1 MLRLRESHDCIANLR
16 FVDAINFGPTKET
29 HLVSGR
35 RVDTER
41 TGLTQAKSHCT
52 LTLLV
57 RLNTVHHDQPE
68 VSHQTHRPGQQTP
81 DHITIS
87 LLLATGF
94 IITSLASYFVARSS
108 IRQNIVD
115 NELPLTSDN
124 IYSEIQ
130 KDLVRPTFISSM
142 MSRDTFLRNWFL
154 QGEVYTTRITQY
166 LREIKEHYKTLTS
179 FFVSEQTRTYYQ
191 ANGVLK
197 KVVEGEPRD
206 AWYFRVRAMQTPYEI
221 NVDPDMANRDTL
233 TIFINFR
240 VFDFATNYIGA
251 AGVGLTVD
259 SVRNLV
265 NEYQKR
271 YQRRVSFV
279 DRNGQIMVSGTNFR
293 YEGKNIREVPGLDRI
308 ARTALAST
316 ETALQYEDR
325 GETHLLN
332 VRFLPELGWYL
343 FVERTDIEA
352 ISAIRSALFINIVLC
367 IAVTAIVA
375 LLVSLTVGRYQKHL
389 ETMASTDFLTGFV
402 NRHALAL
409 LFTQM
414 LKDLKR
420 VPQPVSLMMID
431 IDHFKRI
438 NDLFGHLVGTASS
451 RNSSA
456 YPLALRDSDITSR
469 WGEEFLVVLR
479 LSTLSPPSKRPTRSG
494 ARSRPAS
501 LTAMDRRSI
510 PRSASA

>member
-1 MLRLRESHDCIANLR
+1 MNNRR
-16 FVDAINFGPTKET
+16 FPIKRIGPDSK
-29 HLVSGR
+29 R
-35 RVDTER
+35 RII
-41 TGLTQAKSHCT
+41 
-52 LTLLV
+52 
-57 RLNTVHHDQPE
+57 
-68 VSHQTHRPGQQTP
+68 
-81 DHITIS
+81 ITITF
-87 LLLATGF
+87 LLAAGF

-142 MSRDTFLRNWFL
+142 MSRDTFLRNWVL
-154 QGEVYTTRITQY
+154 QGEVDTSRITQY

-206 AWYFRVRAMQTPYEI
+206 AWYFRVRTMQTPYEI

-308 ARTALAST
+308 ARTALASA

-352 ISAIRSALFINIVLC
+352 ISAIRSALFLNIVLC

-375 LLVSLTVGRYQKHL
+375 LLVSLTVGRYQKRL

-409 LFTQM
+409 LFTQLM
-414 LKDLKR
+414 KDLKR
-420 VPQPVSLMMID
+420 VPQPISLMMVD
-431 IDHFKRI
+431 IDHFKRV
-438 NDLFGHLVGTASS
+438 NDLFGHLVGDCVIQKTAAHIRS
-451 RNSSA
+451 
-456 YPLALRDSDITSR
+456 ALRDSDITSR
-469 WGEEFLVVLR
+469 WGGEEFLVVLQR
-479 LSTLSPPSKRPTRSG
+479 CTLESAIQKADTIRSTIAASVFDCDGQKVNTSISIGVTEYVPGEGFDAMLARADKALYLAKNEGRNCIRSC
-494 ARSRPAS
+494 
-501 LTAMDRRSI
+501 
-510 PRSASA
+510 